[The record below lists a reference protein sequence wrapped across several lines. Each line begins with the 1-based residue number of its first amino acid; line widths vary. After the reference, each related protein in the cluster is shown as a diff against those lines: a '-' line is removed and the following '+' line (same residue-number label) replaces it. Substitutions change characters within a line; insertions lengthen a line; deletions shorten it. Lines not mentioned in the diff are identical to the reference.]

1 MGRKRLTSQPPYSA
15 RLMPRIEL
23 NWQMLAIE
31 LNCNELELAMPAIGN
46 AMAGG
51 NLPNHSRMLKLHA

>member
-1 MGRKRLTSQPPYSA
+1 MDEIGDVG
-15 RLMPRIEL
+15 
-23 NWQMLAIE
+23 
-31 LNCNELELAMPAIGN
+31 IGN